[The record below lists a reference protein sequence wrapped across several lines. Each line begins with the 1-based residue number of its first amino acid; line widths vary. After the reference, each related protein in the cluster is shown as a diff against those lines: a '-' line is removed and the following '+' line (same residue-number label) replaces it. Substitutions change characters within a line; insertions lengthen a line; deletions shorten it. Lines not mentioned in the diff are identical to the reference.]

1 MARFSGGSSLA
12 LDRESSRGLGGIIK
26 SGPIAIYLGKTP
38 PPLLVDMAILMKERI
53 GHRRRLAAAIPAV
66 VIYNHFSRRV
76 TAYRALV
83 GDTSA
88 AVLRL
93 VSRDLGRR

>member
-1 MARFSGGSSLA
+1 MT
-12 LDRESSRGLGGIIK
+12 I
-26 SGPIAIYLGKTP
+26 
-38 PPLLVDMAILMKERI
+38 
-53 GHRRRLAAAIPAV
+53 RRLLPAD
-66 VIYNHFSRRV
+66 V

>member
-1 MARFSGGSSLA
+1 MTVRRISIFP
-12 LDRESSRGLGGIIK
+12 LGG
-26 SGPIAIYLGKTP
+26 
-38 PPLLVDMAILMKERI
+38 AILLPEMQLPLHIFEPR
-53 GHRRRLAAAIPAV
+53 
-66 VIYNHFSRRV
+66 
-76 TAYRALV
+76 YRALV